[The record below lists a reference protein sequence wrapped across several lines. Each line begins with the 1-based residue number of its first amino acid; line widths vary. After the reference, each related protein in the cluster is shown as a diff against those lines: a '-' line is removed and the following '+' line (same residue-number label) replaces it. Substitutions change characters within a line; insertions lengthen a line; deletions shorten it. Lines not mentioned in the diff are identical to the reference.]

1 LGTEAALINYQHLV
15 DDFIGLNK
23 RIVTFNTKVFLESGQ
38 VRPIMEFSIHCLGSS
53 IPRVASSAS
62 QLFEIIFMI
71 YWSAYSRQK
80 YENEAKGEVVAYDS
94 KNVVLYNELKQFIL
108 PSVPNLLRQMFKF
121 L

>member
-1 LGTEAALINYQHLV
+1 
-15 DDFIGLNK
+15 
-23 RIVTFNTKVFLESGQ
+23 
-38 VRPIMEFSIHCLGSS
+38 
-53 IPRVASSAS
+53 
-62 QLFEIIFMI
+62 MI